1 MARAVRFKIKQP
13 NWLKEIRDKQKPVAE
28 AAVGALRETA
38 ANSVQEGRRDI
49 AAAGP
54 GFGATWQQGLRY
66 RTKNARDEG
75 GGPSLQASAI
85 VYHRYG
91 IAAVFEEG
99 ATIEG
104 RPLLWLP
111 TRRGAPSPSKSG
123 KKLVSATVRGTPLL
137 FDAAD
142 TDRKRK
148 PLYVGVPRVRIPKKF
163 HITQIVEANVEKI
176 AAVFIRLFKGD

>member
-1 MARAVRFKIKQP
+1 MARFRVKYDQP
-13 NWLKEIRDKQKPVAE
+13 QWLRDIRDKQRPVAE

-38 ANSVQEGRRDI
+38 ANSVQEGRADI
-49 AAAGP
+49 ASAGP
-54 GFGATWQQGLRY
+54 GFRGVWQQGLRY
-66 RTKNARDEG
+66 RTRNARDEG
-75 GGPSLQASAI
+75 GGPSLQAEAI
-85 VYHRYG
+85 IYHRYG
-91 IAAVFEEG
+91 IAGVFEEG

-111 TRRGAPSPSKSG
+111 TTRGAPAPSKSG

-148 PLYVGVPRVRIPKKF
+148 PLYIGVPRVRIPKKF
-163 HITQIVEANVEKI
+163 HITQIVERNVEKI
-176 AAVFIRLFKGD
+176 AQAFIRLFKGD